1 MSAYFIANIR
11 INDEAAYAK
20 YVANSNRVFAQ
31 YKGKY
36 LTVDNNP
43 TVLEG
48 NWPYTRLVLIEFPD
62 KRALMAW
69 YQSDAYQEILKY
81 RLEGSDCDTIVV
93 ESD

>member
-1 MSAYFIANIR
+1 MSVYFIANIR
-11 INDEAAYAK
+11 IKDEAAYAK
-20 YVANSNRVFAQ
+20 YVANSDRVFAQ

-81 RLEGSDCDTIVV
+81 RLESADCDTLVV
-93 ESD
+93 ESN

>member
-1 MSAYFIANIR
+1 MSVYFIANIR
-11 INDEAAYAK
+11 IKDEAAYAK
-20 YVANSNRVFAQ
+20 YVANSDRVFAQ

-81 RLEGSDCDTIVV
+81 RLEGADCDTIVV